1 MKQEPK
7 LYYTLGF
14 TISLM
19 LTEIQFLIHEA
30 PCDLHGRKV
39 HLFHCEQSSL
49 VFKIM
54 VFPVDIHLECV
65 G

>member
-19 LTEIQFLIHEA
+19 LTEIQFLIHEV